1 VVRHLLMMG
10 GAVALV
16 VVLALAGCA
25 GDVRTT
31 TGTVQP
37 GQDFVHVRAGAR
49 DEADRLA
56 QRECGRLGMNAVF
69 RTQGEARVGRDDPDV
84 YNYQCIR

>member
-1 VVRHLLMMG
+1 MRHFSVMG
-10 GAVALV
+10 IAV
-16 VVLALAGCA
+16 VVALAGCA
-25 GDVRTT
+25 GDVRTSS
-31 TGTVQP
+31 GTVQP
-37 GQDFVHVRAGAR
+37 GQDFVHVRAATK